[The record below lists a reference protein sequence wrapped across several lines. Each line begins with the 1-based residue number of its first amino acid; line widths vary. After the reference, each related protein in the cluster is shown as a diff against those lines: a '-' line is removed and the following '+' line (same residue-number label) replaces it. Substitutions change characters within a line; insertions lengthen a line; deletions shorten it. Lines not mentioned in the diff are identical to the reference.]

1 MAMTGMFFAFC
12 CCGIV
17 AFGSKTDRQRH
28 TSRMIGHTTMRVD
41 NQIRAK
47 DEKGQP
53 YHASLFRGDG
63 GSRAEE
69 QVDGYAAVGAE
80 GLSFASLFAAPGG
93 ADPESGGARR
103 RDGWTAVARI

>member
-1 MAMTGMFFAFC
+1 MAMTGLFFAFC

-28 TSRMIGHTTMRVD
+28 TSRMIGHTTLRVD

-47 DEKGQP
+47 DEKGRP
-53 YHASLFRGDG
+53 YHESLFRGDG

-80 GLSFASLFAAPGG
+80 GLSFSSLFGPSAG
-93 ADPESGGARR
+93 ADPERGARR
-103 RDGWTAVARI
+103 RDGWTPVARI